1 MANEVKVGK
10 YTLESLTTGMYN
22 DPKITYREYIQN
34 SVDSLEEAVRLGV
47 IKHDQMKI
55 IILVDEESRFISV
68 TDNGC
73 GISCKE
79 AYSVLTNVGSS
90 TKRHSMNRGFR
101 GIGRL
106 GGLSYCNKLRFI
118 TSAKGEGIKTIIE
131 YDCRRLRQLLIP
143 GQYENY
149 DLVQVISE
157 VTSFE
162 QYEEANDEHYFTV
175 EMEEVNLLCGILD
188 IDMMKVYLRQTSPI
202 PYKKRFIWAS
212 EIKRMLEERDIE
224 LGEFPI
230 YIGADTEHLEQL
242 FKPNSDKFHANVR
255 ENRQDEIRSI
265 EKIEVIKKGNLL
277 AIGWY
282 SRCSLYGQ
290 ITDKEI
296 AGIRA
301 RKGNILIGDD
311 RLLNGIFKE
320 ARFNGY
326 VQGEL
331 FIVSD
336 GLIPNARRDDF
347 EQNEEYAYLL
357 EQLKEGVGQTISI
370 DIRDSSKNRNNP
382 LEKKIVQAKK
392 KVEET
397 KKVEVEGFNSG
408 VEKKTYLQELEN
420 LKNDVHKQ
428 PARTEADKEKKE
440 EILQTLNDAVEQVTE
455 SSNYKV
461 NKLTNL
467 SAKEKKILKV
477 VTDVLSGYLEKASLD
492 GIMDEIEKKLKDGGQ
507 DKE

>member
-1 MANEVKVGK
+1 MTNEVKVGK

-22 DPKITYREYIQN
+22 DPRITYREYIQN
-34 SVDSLEEAVRLGV
+34 SVDSLEEAIRLGV
-47 IKHDQMKI
+47 IKHDQMNI
-55 IILVDEESRFISV
+55 TILVDEENRSIRI

-73 GISCKE
+73 GISCRE
-79 AYSVLTNVGSS
+79 SYSVLTNIGSS
-90 TKRHSMNRGFR
+90 TKRHFMNRGFR

-106 GGLSYCNKLRFI
+106 GGLSYCDKLRFI
-118 TSAKGEGIKTIIE
+118 TSAQGESTKTILE
-131 YDCRRLRQLLIP
+131 YDCKKLRQLLIP

-162 QYEEANDEHYFTV
+162 QIEEENDKHYFTV
-175 EMEEVNLLCGILD
+175 EMQEVNLLCGILD
-188 IDMMKVYLRQTSPI
+188 VDSMKGYLRQISPI

-212 EIKRMLEERDIE
+212 EIKRMLKEREIE

-230 YIGADTEHLEQL
+230 YIGKDEEHLEQL
-242 FKPNSDKFHANVR
+242 FKPNNDKFHANVR
-255 ENRQDEIRSI
+255 ENRQDEISRI
-265 EKIEVIKKGNLL
+265 EKIEVIKEGKLL

-282 SRCSLYGQ
+282 GKCSLYGQ
-290 ITDKEI
+290 IIEKEI

-311 RLLNGIFKE
+311 RLFNDIFKE

-357 EQLKEGVGQTISI
+357 EKLSEGIGQTISI
-370 DIRDSSKNRNNP
+370 DIRDSSKNRNSP
-382 LEKKIVQAKK
+382 LEKKIIQAKN

-408 VEKKTYLQELEN
+408 VEKKIYLKELED
-420 LKNDVHKQ
+420 LKRDVYKQ
-428 PARTEADKEKKE
+428 PVRTEADKEKKE
-440 EILQTLNDAVEQVTE
+440 KILQTLNDAVEQVSE

-461 NKLTNL
+461 NKLGNL
-467 SAKEKKILKV
+467 SNKEKKILKI
-477 VTDVLSGYLEKASLD
+477 VTDVLSSYLQKSLLD
-492 GIMDEIEKKLKDGGQ
+492 DVMDEIEKKLKDRGHS
-507 DKE
+507 